1 MNVRLRMGL
10 RVAAICLLLA
20 ALAGLVLLVVRPS
33 LNPAHIRPL
42 PLIALGWIAFLT
54 AAFLLR
60 KVSVRLAVALIL
72 LGGIGVQIA
81 AVSAPARQSDDLYRY
96 VWDGRVQAAGI
107 DPYAYVPAAAQ
118 LDSLRDS
125 FLWHRGADHCLSP
138 AFVSAHASADLV
150 PGCTLINR
158 PSVPT
163 IYPPVAEAYFL
174 AVHYEPSGNSSTTP
188 IQATTAFIAVLTTVL
203 LLFGL
208 GRLGRD
214 VRMAAL
220 WSWCPTVALEA
231 GNSAHVDVVAVGI
244 AAAALL
250 VLATARSRLSTVF
263 GGVLLGLA
271 IATKVTPALVVPAVL
286 RRRWMTVVV
295 SASSAFL
302 VVYVPH
308 VLAVGSKVIGFLP
321 GYLQQEGYD
330 NGTRFG
336 IIGLVLTGKL
346 ALAMAVLILAAA
358 AFAVLQFSDPNRPWE
373 GAVFM
378 TAAALAVTTPRYQWY
393 ALLLVMLVAL
403 DGRPEWLAFAAG
415 AYYAAE
421 PQLGRYTIPNRLHDA
436 VAYGVAVAVVAVGW
450 LVREVVRRRGGVGV
464 GPVAVP
470 VPAGSAVAASSA
482 FAGPVTVT
490 VATPVLAPGSVLAP
504 VPGPALGAGS
514 ALDPALD
521 PVLDP
526 VLAPASAEDEGSLPA
541 EIGAFL
547 PLGYP

>member
-1 MNVRLRMGL
+1 M
-10 RVAAICLLLA
+10 
-20 ALAGLVLLVVRPS
+20 
-33 LNPAHIRPL
+33 
-42 PLIALGWIAFLT
+42 
-54 AAFLLR
+54 
-60 KVSVRLAVALIL
+60 
-72 LGGIGVQIA
+72 
-81 AVSAPARQSDDLYRY
+81 
-96 VWDGRVQAAGI
+96 
-107 DPYAYVPAAAQ
+107 
-118 LDSLRDS
+118 
-125 FLWHRGADHCLSP
+125 
-138 AFVSAHASADLV
+138 

-250 VLATARSRLSTVF
+250 VLATARSRLCRTVL

-358 AFAVLQFSDPNRPWE
+358 AFAVLQFSDPDRPWQ

-436 VAYGVAVAVVAVGW
+436 VAYGVPVAVVAVGW
-450 LVREVVRRRGGVGV
+450 LVREFVRRRGGVGLE
-464 GPVAVP
+464 PVP
-470 VPAGSAVAASSA
+470 VPVPVVPAAPARRLACRRSVL
-482 FAGPVTVT
+482 GPASV
-490 VATPVLAPGSVLAP
+490 PAPAARPRTRARCLRGSVLSYRLVTREPNIKRQGP
-504 VPGPALGAGS
+504 VGP
-514 ALDPALD
+514 
-521 PVLDP
+521 
-526 VLAPASAEDEGSLPA
+526 
-541 EIGAFL
+541 
-547 PLGYP
+547 